1 MKEFRYIDD
10 VEDWLEPMDYSGF
23 WYAIDAYDLE
33 LQPRDHC
40 DEQIASGVVDL
51 DTVLDVLKY
60 MARMELKEKL
70 GLESRMPTPWL
81 KLVESH

>member
-1 MKEFRYIDD
+1 MEKFRYIDD
-10 VEDWLEPMDYSGF
+10 VEEWLEPMDYSGF
-23 WYAIDAYDLE
+23 WYAIAPYNLE

-60 MARMELKEKL
+60 MARLELKEKL
-70 GLESRMPTPWL
+70 GLEMRMPTPWV

>member
-1 MKEFRYIDD
+1 MKEFRTIDD

-23 WYAIDAYDLE
+23 WYVIEPYDLV

-40 DEQIASGVVDL
+40 DDQIASGVVDL
-51 DTVLDVLKY
+51 ETVLDVLKS
-60 MARMELKEKL
+60 MARMELTQRH
-70 GLESRMPTPWL
+70 GLHWRLPTPWL